1 MTALYVTWAV
11 GMLMTA
17 GFGLVS
23 TVWQAMA
30 VAFVSESCITA
41 LVVIWFTL
49 LQRLVP
55 GHLLG
60 RVSSL
65 DWLISIAG
73 VPLSFAVVGPA
84 AALVGPAAASVTRVA
99 RYWMALML
107 ASTSAAPSSAAYAC
121 STGWASSSIGARSV
135 NSTGFNSPL
144 SASALIF
151 SASWLLS

>member
-1 MTALYVTWAV
+1 
-11 GMLMTA
+11 MTA

-23 TVWQAMA
+23 AVWQAMA

-65 DWLISIAG
+65 DWLISIGG
-73 VPLSFAVVGPA
+73 VPAQLRRRGPA
-84 AALVGPAAASVTRVA
+84 GRRRSARTR
-99 RYWMALML
+99 R
-107 ASTSAAPSSAAYAC
+107 
-121 STGWASSSIGARSV
+121 
-135 NSTGFNSPL
+135 
-144 SASALIF
+144 
-151 SASWLLS
+151 

>member
-1 MTALYVTWAV
+1 VASD
-11 GMLMTA
+11 GR
-17 GFGLVS
+17 
-23 TVWQAMA
+23 
-30 VAFVSESCITA
+30 AFVSESCITA

-84 AALVGPAAASVTRVA
+84 AAAFGSTRRLIAPA
-99 RYWMALML
+99 
-107 ASTSAAPSSAAYAC
+107 
-121 STGWASSSIGARSV
+121 
-135 NSTGFNSPL
+135 
-144 SASALIF
+144 
-151 SASWLLS
+151 

>member
-23 TVWQAMA
+23 PMWQAMA
-30 VAFVSESCITA
+30 VAFVSESLSRRWSLIQ
-41 LVVIWFTL
+41 FTL
-49 LQRLVP
+49 PQRLVP

-73 VPLSFAVVGPA
+73 VPQLRRGRAGGGRLRGRRDADRRRRDQCARDGRVHVLRA
-84 AALVGPAAASVTRVA
+84 AATPNATARWTRPRRRVSRHPARLEHVWSTAISVV
-99 RYWMALML
+99 W
-107 ASTSAAPSSAAYAC
+107 
-121 STGWASSSIGARSV
+121 G
-135 NSTGFNSPL
+135 
-144 SASALIF
+144 
-151 SASWLLS
+151 